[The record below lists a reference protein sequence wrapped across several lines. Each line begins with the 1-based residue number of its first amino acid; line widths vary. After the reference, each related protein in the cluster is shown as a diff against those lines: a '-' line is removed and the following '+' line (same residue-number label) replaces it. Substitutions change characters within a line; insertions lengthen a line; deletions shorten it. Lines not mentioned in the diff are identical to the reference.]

1 MDEERR
7 EKKETTHEEPLEEV
21 AGIRMANA
29 RVPRFLV
36 ITYVTLAAWAIGY
49 SVLAQPVNERT
60 EDTAGNKPVDGKTI
74 VQQHCL
80 GCHNLTK
87 EALVG
92 PGLQGVGQRLPGEKL
107 TNVLL
112 NGRGAMPSLPNQ
124 GLDSEQIKAVEKY
137 LRTL

>member
-1 MDEERR
+1 MDEERHE
-7 EKKETTHEEPLEEV
+7 EKKTTNQEPLEEV

-36 ITYVTLAAWAIGY
+36 FTYIALAVWAIGY

-60 EDTAGNKPVDGKTI
+60 EDTAGNKPVDGKVI

-80 GCHNLTK
+80 GCHHLTK
-87 EALVG
+87 ERLVG
-92 PGLQGVGQRLPGEKL
+92 PGLEGVGKRLPGEKL
-107 TNVLL
+107 TEVLL

>member
-7 EKKETTHEEPLEEV
+7 EKKEATYEEPLEEV

-29 RVPRFLV
+29 KVPRFLV
-36 ITYVTLAAWAIGY
+36 ITYIVLAAWAIGY

-60 EDTAGNKPVDGKTI
+60 KDTTGNKPVNGETI

-80 GCHNLTK
+80 GCHNLSK
-87 EALVG
+87 ERLVG
-92 PGLQGVGQRLPGEKL
+92 PGLQGVGQRLPGDKL
-107 TNVLL
+107 TDVLL

-124 GLDSEQIKAVEKY
+124 GLDNEQIKAVEKY